1 MSIVIEDKSYFKNK
15 KILVTGAAGT
25 IGQNFLLTIKDFNLK
40 KIIGIDN
47 DDKNLVKFQNKISK
61 FKNIQLVH
69 ADIRNKKKIE
79 NCFHKIDFVLHLAA
93 LKHLPLCEKL
103 PYEAMENN
111 IEGTKNII
119 SLCKQFNV
127 KKVLFSSTDKAVN
140 PSNTLGITKL
150 MGEKLF
156 YHENNNLNSKCKFS
170 TLRFGNVVGSSG
182 SVIPIFHNQIKN
194 KQNLTVTNSK
204 MTRFVMTIDEAVQ
217 FLIKSLIIMKGG
229 EIFVTKMKS
238 LRIENL
244 AKAMIQY
251 YGPSKSKIDYIGMR
265 KGEKIFE
272 ELITETEYKKI
283 KSYKNLFIIS
293 EKNNSNKK
301 VHQNLRYTSLDKNQ
315 LNIDQIKILLKKIDK
330 LRK

>member
-1 MSIVIEDKSYFKNK
+1 
-15 KILVTGAAGT
+15 
-25 IGQNFLLTIKDFNLK
+25 
-40 KIIGIDN
+40 
-47 DDKNLVKFQNKISK
+47 
-61 FKNIQLVH
+61 
-69 ADIRNKKKIE
+69 
-79 NCFHKIDFVLHLAA
+79 
-93 LKHLPLCEKL
+93 
-103 PYEAMENN
+103 MENN

-238 LRIENL
+238 LKIENL

-251 YGPSKSKIDYIGMR
+251 YGPSKSK
-265 KGEKIFE
+265 
-272 ELITETEYKKI
+272 
-283 KSYKNLFIIS
+283 
-293 EKNNSNKK
+293 
-301 VHQNLRYTSLDKNQ
+301 
-315 LNIDQIKILLKKIDK
+315 
-330 LRK
+330 